1 MFGRSISAYICY
13 AALVRLGHV
22 SAVAVPRQD
31 QDADAASV
39 ISKAQNI
46 VNPLSPNQSGTPPDL
61 TVLGNYY
68 ITQKSPTPLLRA
80 TGILTKALTFLYG
93 PSIAGGPAYPT
104 GILGLVKVTADLL
117 AIQLDLT
124 PETAQALVDNTD
136 AILGIAKYD
145 GLQTV
150 EDYTKLYDGEWMN
163 TLPKGP
169 DLGVLTN
176 YTDDLLFSMERLS
189 NSPYQVRRLN
199 PNSDSLNFQIDDTI
213 AKNITGSTLQQLF
226 SAGRLFYSDYRDQGS
241 LTPNLLR
248 YSAACDAYFYVDI
261 NGDKFLPLA
270 IRTNVGSNLIYTPA
284 DTANDWLLAKMMYNV
299 NDFWFAQW
307 NHLASTHEV
316 VQIVYSA
323 AIRTISEEHPVQA
336 LLNRLMSEV
345 FAIQPLAQTVLFDPG
360 AAVDLVFSY
369 SGTSAQAYTDKKYK
383 NDGSGRFQA
392 NYFKTELQNRGLL
405 NPATGPTLKHFP
417 FYEDASTIHDAISTF
432 MTAFV
437 GSYYSSDSVVAID
450 GELQAWA
457 KECNGVLAA
466 CKDFPAAISSKA
478 ALVDILT
485 HIAHL
490 ASTSH
495 HTINTNELLSI
506 SSTLPFHPPAL
517 YKPLPSAKGVNN
529 VAEYLPPFTQVLTQF
544 TIGALFAR
552 PDFVGTNRSLIH
564 MFDVQ
569 TFLSKTNDQ
578 TRAANGVFMSAMK
591 SFSSQ
596 VSSRRFDGEGL
607 SQGMPFVWQALN
619 PNVMP
624 FSITT

>member
-1 MFGRSISAYICY
+1 MFGRSISACICY
-13 AALVRLGHV
+13 AALVQVGHV
-22 SAVAVPRQD
+22 YAVAVARQD
-31 QDADAASV
+31 QDADAASL

-46 VNPLSPNQSGTPPDL
+46 VNPLSPNQPGTAPDL

-80 TGILTKALTFLYG
+80 TGVLTKALTFLYG
-93 PSIAGGPAYPT
+93 PPVAGGPAYPT

-117 AIQLDLT
+117 ALQLDLT
-124 PETAQALVDNTD
+124 PETAQALLDNTD
-136 AILGIAKYD
+136 ANLGIGEYD

-150 EDYTKLYDGEWMN
+150 EDYTKLYDGEWVN

-169 DLGVLTN
+169 DPGVLTN
-176 YTDDLLFSMERLS
+176 YTNDLLFSMERLS
-189 NSPYQVRRLN
+189 NSPYQVRRLD
-199 PNSDSLNFQIDDTI
+199 PSTDSLNFQIDDSI
-213 AKNITGSTLQQLF
+213 VENITGSTLQQLF
-226 SAGRLFYSDYRDQGS
+226 SSGRLFYSDYRDQGS
-241 LTPNLLR
+241 LTLNLLR
-248 YSAACDAYFYVDI
+248 HSAACDAYFYVDTD
-261 NGDKFLPLA
+261 GDNFLPLA
-270 IRTNVGSNLIYTPA
+270 IRTNIGANLIYTPA

-336 LLNRLMSEV
+336 LLNRLMFEV

-369 SGTSAQAYTDKKYK
+369 SGTSAQACTDKKIV
-383 NDGSGRFQA
+383 DCSIA
-392 NYFKTELQNRGLL
+392 
-405 NPATGPTLKHFP
+405 LKHFP
-417 FYEDASTIHDAISTF
+417 FYEDASTIHDAVLAF
-432 MTAFV
+432 MIAFV
-437 GSYYSSDSVVAID
+437 GSYYSSDSIVAND

-457 KECNGVLAA
+457 KECNGALAA
-466 CKDFPAAISSKA
+466 CKDFPTAITSKA

-485 HIAHL
+485 HI
-490 ASTSH
+490 
-495 HTINTNELLSI
+495 
-506 SSTLPFHPPAL
+506 
-517 YKPLPSAKGVNN
+517 GVSN

-552 PDFVGTNRSLIH
+552 PDFIRTNRSLIH
-564 MFDVQ
+564 MFDCQ
-569 TFLSKTNDQ
+569 TFLAKTNDQ
-578 TRAANGVFMSAMK
+578 TRAANSAFMSAME

-596 VSSRRFDGEGL
+596 VASKGFDGEGL
-607 SQGMPFVWQALN
+607 SQGMPFVWQALD